1 MVWTASAWGI
11 LYSSSCSYVD
21 DAFRWFEYWWKAWVM
36 WKHCLVCGPRPP
48 TGMMCGYDGGWY
60 CELIGSKSLCG
71 NRRNVTNTM
80 RLGNA
85 TINWGRRCSAKWL
98 EQGGPDFM
106 CTEDGKLVRN
116 CNQVLT
122 SSCENTILLSYFC
135 YVTVTDSRRKGNRK
149 GVGWRYFYSRFIVSK
164 EREEVVGNWQLAIE
178 LPESVP
184 TQQSTTSFCGW
195 YTVYKNR
202 LATR

>member
-1 MVWTASAWGI
+1 MVDLVLNPNVATGVTLQKWQGRSIQQSIG
-11 LYSSSCSYVD
+11 LVD
-21 DAFRWFEYWWKAWVM
+21 VPQSE
-36 WKHCLVCGPRPP
+36 
-48 TGMMCGYDGGWY
+48 
-60 CELIGSKSLCG
+60 
-71 NRRNVTNTM
+71 
-80 RLGNA
+80 
-85 TINWGRRCSAKWL
+85 L

-184 TQQSTTSFCGW
+184 TQQSTTSFCG
-195 YTVYKNR
+195 
-202 LATR
+202 